1 MDQRPGRHRSL
12 FADKGG
18 YAPTV
23 QPPRFPLRAPGLLY
37 AGIVMF
43 TACAGFFLME
53 LGMDRGLI
61 LEGLLE
67 LGVRGA
73 HIFWGV
79 LGALSAG
86 FVILMLSAVISMR
99 GGRVAVVLG
108 EDTITMPG
116 APMRPRPR
124 ELRYEHI
131 TSATLHR
138 VEKQEILTLVD
149 PHGTSTLARSY
160 VGDAAF
166 ETIVAHVAARVP
178 APRADLPV
186 AKLRT

>member
-1 MDQRPGRHRSL
+1 M
-12 FADKGG
+12 
-18 YAPTV
+18 
-23 QPPRFPLRAPGLLY
+23 QPQRFPLRAPGLLY
-37 AGIVMF
+37 VGIVMF
-43 TACAGFFLME
+43 TGCAAFFLME

-86 FVILMLSAVISMR
+86 FVLLMGSAIIAMR
-99 GGRVAVVLG
+99 GGRVTVVLG
-108 EDTITMPG
+108 DDTITMPG
-116 APMRPRPR
+116 PPMRPRPR

-131 TSATLHR
+131 SSATLR
-138 VEKQEILTLVD
+138 RIEKQEILTRVE
-149 PHGTSTLARSY
+149 PFGTTTLARSY

-166 ETIVAHVAARVP
+166 EAIVAHVAARVP
-178 APRADLPV
+178 APRAALPV

>member
-1 MDQRPGRHRSL
+1 MQAR
-12 FADKGG
+12 
-18 YAPTV
+18 
-23 QPPRFPLRAPGLLY
+23 RFPLRAPGVLY
-37 AGIVMF
+37 GGVVMF
-43 TACAGFFLME
+43 TACAALFLVE
-53 LGMDRGLI
+53 LGIDRGLI
-61 LEGLLE
+61 LEGILH

-86 FVILMLSAVISMR
+86 FVLLMLSAIVSMR

-108 EDTITMPG
+108 EDAITMPG

-131 TSATLHR
+131 TSATLHT
-138 VEKQEILTLVD
+138 VSKQEILTLVD
-149 PHGTSTLARSY
+149 PHGTSTLGRSY

-166 ETIVAHVAARVP
+166 DAIVAHVAARVP
-178 APRADLPV
+178 PPRAALPV